1 MANPKDID
9 QIINMLEVAFPNFH
23 PKDMRMT
30 KEVYWQTL
38 QDIPSDEL
46 KAAVLHCLTES
57 GRAFAPSIG
66 EIRGAAA
73 ELRKASS
80 NVPSSYAAWQEV
92 LTQMRDNGGD
102 YGHPVWSHPLVERV
116 VRQLGWRNLRMSED
130 QTADRARFVQAYEQ
144 LLARATTEEMLL
156 PAVRGYIEA
165 RGGLL
170 LAPSD
175 QMRLLSDKLNV
186 RKE

>member
-1 MANPKDID
+1 MAEPRDID

-23 PKDMRMT
+23 PKDVKLT

-38 QDIPSDEL
+38 RDIPSDEL
-46 KAAVLHCLTES
+46 KAAVLHCASEN
-57 GRAFAPSIG
+57 GRAFAPTIG
-66 EIRGAAA
+66 EIRGAVA
-73 ELRKASS
+73 ELRMASL

-92 LTQMRDNGGD
+92 CTQMSINGGD
-102 YGHPVWSHPLVERV
+102 FGMPVWSHPLVERV
-116 VRQLGWRNLRMSED
+116 VKQLGWRNLRMSED

-156 PAVRGYIEA
+156 PEVRGYIEA

-175 QMRLLSDKLNV
+175 QMRLLSDKLNM
-186 RKE
+186 RKS